1 MGALQLLRTTSGLAI
16 SKRSIHRLGGTI
28 LPFQG
33 ARASQ
38 VNSSYASHSFST
50 TLRLRYSSPTLTT
63 ATSSDAVSKT
73 DEIGGVINNTTN
85 GKQDPKLKYKLNLKW
100 YWKVVILLGEIC
112 ICDFLLDKY
121 VLGGVTWRTTLSYG
135 VLARVA
141 LDYKLHFGRDC
152 LLARHREEDVHHR
165 NAQRVCT
172 MLKWN
177 SGLYL
182 KAGQALAM
190 QGGVLPEEYQRM
202 FGEMFDDAPHE
213 KWEDIQKV
221 IQEEFGRSIDE
232 VFGVGASDNHTE
244 GDKAGV
250 TFEQIPRA
258 SASIA
263 QVHFAQ
269 LPDGRRVAVK
279 VQRRQIAKQVSWD
292 LWSLKLLT
300 DYGAWATGLP
310 YGDLAQFVTDRI
322 MEETDFEHEASNA
335 EKASRLIDSDPSLRG
350 RVYIPKVHRDLSTK
364 RVLTTEW
371 VDGVQL
377 WEKDTITAP
386 YKPTSS
392 PGLNS
397 QPGLGLRLD
406 DVMNTVIELFSKQMF
421 TWGFVHCDPH
431 PGNILIRRQPNGS
444 GKAQVILLDHGLYVT
459 LTDKMRRQYSR
470 FWKALVTGDETLL
483 SKVSH
488 EWGMK
493 NGNAWADA
501 SLMKSYKEGS
511 NDEKVWKRTNETPEE
526 RKQRMIDEA
535 AAYLGDTELFPQEIV
550 FLERNTSIVQ
560 GNNRFLGS
568 PVNRIKLIG
577 LYAVR
582 AVNRDGDEQATW
594 KQAFSTRAALFALD
608 LTFWWSQAR
617 QYLGYGG
624 GFEEELKEAEDR
636 QLREV
641 KDVVAEL
648 LGVVVD

>member
-1 MGALQLLRTTSGLAI
+1 LSLPRTRESRINIG
-16 SKRSIHRLGGTI
+16 
-28 LPFQG
+28 Q
-33 ARASQ
+33 
-38 VNSSYASHSFST
+38 FSNGFAT
-50 TLRLRYSSPTLTT
+50 TLKLRYSSST
-63 ATSSDAVSKT
+63 ATAGIPSSSESKT
-73 DEIGGVINNTTN
+73 SETDGVVDNETAK
-85 GKQDPKLKYKLNLKW
+85 KQDPKSKYKLNLKW
-100 YWKVVILLGEIC
+100 YWKVLILLGEIC

-141 LDYKLHFGRDC
+141 LDYKLHFGRHC

-190 QGGVLPEEYQRM
+190 QGGVLPEEYQRL

-221 IQEEFGRSIDE
+221 IKEEFGRSIEE
-232 VFGVGASDNHTE
+232 VFGAGASHDHTE
-244 GDKAGV
+244 GDSAGAV
-250 TFEQIPRA
+250 FEQIPRA

-322 MEETDFEHEASNA
+322 MEETDFEHEANNA
-335 EKASRLIDSDPSLRG
+335 EKAAKLIDSDSSLRG
-350 RVYIPKVHRDLSTK
+350 RVYIPIVHRDLSTK

-386 YKPTSS
+386 YKPS
-392 PGLNS
+392 PPSGQVL

-431 PGNILIRRQPNGS
+431 PGNILIRRRPDGS
-444 GKAQVILLDHGLYVT
+444 GKAQVVLLDHGLYVT

-511 NDEKVWKRTNETPEE
+511 NDEQEWKRTNETPEE

-582 AVNRDGDEQATW
+582 AVKRDGDEQATL
-594 KQAFSTRAALFALD
+594 KQALSTRAALFALD
-608 LTFWWSQAR
+608 LTFWWSQVR
-617 QYLGYGG
+617 QYFGYGG

-636 QLREV
+636 QLREM